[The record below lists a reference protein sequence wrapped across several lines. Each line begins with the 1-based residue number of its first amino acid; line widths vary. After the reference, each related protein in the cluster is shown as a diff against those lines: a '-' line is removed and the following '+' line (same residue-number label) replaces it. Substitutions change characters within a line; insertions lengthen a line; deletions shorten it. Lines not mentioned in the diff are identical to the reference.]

1 MTIKVIL
8 SVESGIYLHKEEMM
22 YAIKKSKTCNYKHC
36 NPETYGGMSFIAIY
50 ILIIMALIVVTLG
63 YLIIS

>member
-1 MTIKVIL
+1 
-8 SVESGIYLHKEEMM
+8 M